1 MQINSLSIHKRKG
14 ANNSPVLITSSSLVG
29 MPPRNMLAILEERAF
44 IEDVVR
50 KRSRRAKALSPFH
63 RTSVL
68 VLLGYSQKSIA
79 VKALKK
85 RKMSACLS
93 L

>member
-1 MQINSLSIHKRKG
+1 MQINSLSIHNRKG

-29 MPPRNMLAILEERAF
+29 TPPRNMLAILEERAF

-50 KRSRRAKALSPFH
+50 RRSRRAKALSPFQG
-63 RTSVL
+63 TSVL

-79 VKALKK
+79 LKALKK